1 MNMICLLLSTTKGRS
16 ITDIILIMPD
26 STTRWSWSSGS
37 TYDYC
42 WHWFLFGSGTAL
54 TTTSKSDVGFLVKM
68 RSSCWSTNKSPFRV
82 THSSFG
88 ACLNSAAYMCFYV
101 KRLLDYKPVTTPSYV
116 LMRETEAAR
125 EKELEKEKELARMK
139 ELEDDLLSTV

>member
-1 MNMICLLLSTTKGRS
+1 M
-16 ITDIILIMPD
+16 LI
-26 STTRWSWSSGS
+26 
-37 TYDYC
+37 
-42 WHWFLFGSGTAL
+42 
-54 TTTSKSDVGFLVKM
+54 
-68 RSSCWSTNKSPFRV
+68 NSPFRV

>member
-1 MNMICLLLSTTKGRS
+1 MSQFNV
-16 ITDIILIMPD
+16 
-26 STTRWSWSSGS
+26 
-37 TYDYC
+37 
-42 WHWFLFGSGTAL
+42 WFLLTLVLSGSGTAL
-54 TTTSKSDVGFLVKM
+54 TTTSKSNFDSFLCILTRM
-68 RSSCWSTNKSPFRV
+68 SCLSTRPFRV

-139 ELEDDLLSTV
+139 EVEDDLLSTV